1 MARFN
6 TFAAVISEMPARAI
20 LHSLE
25 LERRMIEDDILSGRT
40 FAEDD
45 SDSILQFCRFVKG
58 MKLAVTQPRA
68 TVPLPVPAAVLPRSH
83 VDFFRETVI
92 RLIKAKA
99 LPDDALKRFELAF
112 ARTAR
117 WKAAEDFVDFAVP

>member
-1 MARFN
+1 MALFD

-58 MKLAVTQPRA
+58 MKLAVAQPRA
-68 TVPLPVPAAVLPRSH
+68 AVPLPVPAVALPREH
-83 VDFFRETVI
+83 VDFYRKTVI
-92 RLIKAKA
+92 RLIKAKV
-99 LPDDALKRFELAF
+99 LPDDTLKRFELAF
-112 ARTAR
+112 AGASR
-117 WKAAEDFVDFAVP
+117 KAVEDFLDFAVH